1 MSVLDNVSEWGE
13 YKVPVKLTIEYD
25 TEITITANSSDDIAE
40 KADEYIN
47 EYYDDMASDVVS
59 MTGKSN
65 LKDWEEQY

>member
-47 EYYDDMASDVVS
+47 EYYDDMASNVVS

-65 LKDWEEQY
+65 LKDWEERM